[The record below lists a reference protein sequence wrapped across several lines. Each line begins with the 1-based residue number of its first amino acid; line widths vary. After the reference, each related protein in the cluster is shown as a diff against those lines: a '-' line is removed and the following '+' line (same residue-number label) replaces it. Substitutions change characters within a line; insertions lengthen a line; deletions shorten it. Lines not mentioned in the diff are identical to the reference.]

1 MVRGDLERGA
11 ARLRGWCTALILLLL
26 AVIVLEIA
34 ARAGAFTIHTVAGAG
49 EFGEAVGFHRLGL
62 NLLFAVPALL
72 QLAALWSVRQSLSG
86 VASGALFT
94 PTLSR
99 LLRQVGLLL
108 LLAAATT
115 LVLAPWL
122 HGLAAEEFPRRV
134 EFDVANLVLGALGL
148 TLMFLARL
156 FERAMDLQRE
166 LDDIF

>member
-1 MVRGDLERGA
+1 MSIV
-11 ARLRGWCTALILLLL
+11 LL
-26 AVIVLEIA
+26 AIVVLELA
-34 ARAGAFTIHTVAGAG
+34 ARAGAFRLVPIAGTEGAG
-49 EFGEAVGFHRLGL
+49 EDSGYARLGL
-62 NLLFAVPALL
+62 DLLFTVPALL
-72 QLAALWSVRQSLSG
+72 QIAALWSVRRGLAD

-108 LLAAATT
+108 FLAALCT

-122 HGLAAEEFPRRV
+122 HGLAAHRYPRLV
-134 EFDVANLVLGALGL
+134 EFDVANLVLGSLGL

-156 FERAMDLQRE
+156 FERAVDLQRE

>member
-1 MVRGDLERGA
+1 MTRGDLEHAA
-11 ARLRGWCTALILLLL
+11 ARLRRWCTALCLFLM

-34 ARAGAFTIHTVAGAG
+34 ARAGAFSDTGVSDVGRH
-49 EFGEAVGFHRLGL
+49 GEAVGFHRLGL
-62 NLLFAVPALL
+62 DLLFAVPALL

-86 VASGALFT
+86 VSAGGLFT

-99 LLRQVGLLL
+99 MLRQVGLLL
-108 LLAAATT
+108 LLAALCT

-122 HGLAAEEFPRRV
+122 HSLASERFPRMV

-148 TLMFLARL
+148 VLMFLARL
-156 FERAMDLQRE
+156 FARAVDLQRE